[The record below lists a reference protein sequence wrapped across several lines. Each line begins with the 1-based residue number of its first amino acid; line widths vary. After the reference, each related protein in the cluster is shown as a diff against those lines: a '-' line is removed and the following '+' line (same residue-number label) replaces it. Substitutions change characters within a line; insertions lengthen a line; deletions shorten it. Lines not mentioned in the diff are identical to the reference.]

1 MIKNLNPLDIIST
14 LVHCRL
20 LHSNG
25 SRITLHLLEEIPQ
38 RFDQVAVCL
47 KISEIRWQ
55 YLAIFC
61 NIWQY
66 LAMFGNYS
74 KSIDNI

>member
-38 RFDQVAVCL
+38 RFGQVAVRL
-47 KISEIRWQ
+47 KIYKIRWK
-55 YLAIFC
+55 
-61 NIWQY
+61 Y
-66 LAMFGNYS
+66 LAMFS
-74 KSIDNI
+74 NIWQLFKIN